1 MNGFI
6 EAGIDATPATFQHI
20 SNLMIAVADELR
32 YARKVN
38 KLEALKAAW
47 ATS

>member
-6 EAGIDATPATFQHI
+6 EGGVDATPATFKEI
-20 SNLMIAVADELR
+20 SNIMIAVADELR

-47 ATS
+47 ARS